1 MPIVR
6 WPRRVRRRGLA
17 ASFDHAH
24 LSVLLGSA
32 VFMRLAA
39 TYNDIKIQLTV
50 RVLSPAI
57 QVATGSRVRSC
68 RMQGSESEMY
78 TRGRSGLGNWP
89 VTIPTL
95 YQTKFQMEIFFNA
108 RSMTKITCNAN

>member
-1 MPIVR
+1 M
-6 WPRRVRRRGLA
+6 RRGLA
-17 ASFDHAH
+17 ANLDHAH

-50 RVLSPAI
+50 SVLSLAI
-57 QVATGSRVRSC
+57 QVATESGVRSC
-68 RMQGSESEMY
+68 RMQSPESEMY
-78 TRGRSGLGNWP
+78 TRSSWS

-95 YQTKFQMEIFFNA
+95 YQTKFQMKIFFNA
-108 RSMTKITCNAN
+108 KDP